1 MKNKISVEYV
11 RDNFKKCV
19 EFADEC
25 RAVFGDRV
33 KMVYAKEGGQVIGKQ
48 FAGDDQVC
56 MADVDLSSPILTAE
70 QLRRGGRGGRG
81 GRGAR

>member
-11 RDNFKKCV
+11 RENFPKCV

-48 FAGDDQVC
+48 FAGDDEVC
-56 MADVDLSSPILTAE
+56 MTDVDMTPMQTQD
-70 QLRRGGRGGRG
+70 QLRRGGRGEK
-81 GRGAR
+81 

>member
-11 RDNFKKCV
+11 RENFPACV

-25 RAVFGDRV
+25 RAVFGDKV

-48 FAGDDQVC
+48 FAGDAEVC
-56 MADVDLSSPILTAE
+56 MSDVDLSPLMTAE
-70 QLRRGGRGGRG
+70 QLRRGGRGGR
-81 GRGAR
+81 